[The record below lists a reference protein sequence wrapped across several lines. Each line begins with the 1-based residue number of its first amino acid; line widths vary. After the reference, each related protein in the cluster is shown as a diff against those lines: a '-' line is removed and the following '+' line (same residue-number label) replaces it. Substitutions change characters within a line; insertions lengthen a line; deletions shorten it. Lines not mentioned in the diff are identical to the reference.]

1 MFSVNKVS
9 LNLIRSGL
17 MLLSVLLIGG
27 GVVLAQETGG
37 DLVGGAGIFRPKNP
51 DAKRSRNSRPTR
63 PRMTPEEIEEKFQDA
78 ISDGNDARDA
88 RNFPAAEKA
97 YRAALALKPRDAR
110 AFQGLGNV
118 LADLQRWDE
127 AEAAYRKAVEFAAT
141 NPDAMLALSFVLVQ
155 PRSGAMNARRFSD
168 AEYYARRATQLQPTN
183 AMAFDRLG
191 AALIARGIFSAD
203 TEAALRKA
211 VELDP
216 NYLVAQVRLAR
227 VLRRM
232 NHWDQAEPIY
242 KAAIEKAQDAP
253 TLVLIAE
260 AIQSEQRWSDS
271 EPVLTRALKL
281 DPRNPGALYLMGRFL
296 SVRGRFAEA
305 EPVLRQ
311 AVDVNP
317 KSFQARTVLGRS
329 YLGLERYDEAFKTY
343 DEAVDLASEANKK
356 DLAGAFGFTGIGDG
370 YLKAGRVKD
379 ALRAYERG
387 LEVDPTNAQL
397 PAKIAAARAKL
408 TS

>member
-27 GVVLAQETGG
+27 GVALAQETGG

>member
-1 MFSVNKVS
+1 
-9 LNLIRSGL
+9 
-17 MLLSVLLIGG
+17 
-27 GVVLAQETGG
+27 
-37 DLVGGAGIFRPKNP
+37 
-51 DAKRSRNSRPTR
+51 
-63 PRMTPEEIEEKFQDA
+63 
-78 ISDGNDARDA
+78 
-88 RNFPAAEKA
+88 
-97 YRAALALKPRDAR
+97 
-110 AFQGLGNV
+110 
-118 LADLQRWDE
+118 
-127 AEAAYRKAVEFAAT
+127 
-141 NPDAMLALSFVLVQ
+141 
-155 PRSGAMNARRFSD
+155 
-168 AEYYARRATQLQPTN
+168 
-183 AMAFDRLG
+183 MAFDRLG
-191 AALIARGIFSAD
+191 AALIARGIFNAD

-296 SVRGRFAEA
+296 SVRGRYDEA

-311 AVDVNP
+311 AVEVNP

-329 YLGLERYDEAFKTY
+329 YLGLERYDDAFKTY
-343 DEAVDLASEANKK
+343 DQAVDLASEANKK

-387 LEVDPTNAQL
+387 LEVDPTNAEL